1 MIQSFYTSAVS
12 MGQMQKKLDTIGHNM
27 ANLNTHGYK
36 RRETTFNDLLFQ
48 QLNNQIVPGHEV
60 GRQTPNGLRIG
71 SGGAV
76 GEMQLR
82 YEQGSLQTTDR
93 LLDVALTKP
102 GYFFEVAA
110 TEDGTRRFTRDG
122 AFYLSENPAVAG
134 ENLLVDSNGDHILSA
149 QGEAISI
156 PGGFEDLLIRENGVI
171 EVKMPGQVD
180 SQVVGQLQLIEV
192 IKPQLLIA
200 LGENAFVFP
209 NLGELNLE
217 LADVMA
223 EVAGTEVIQQKTL
236 EMSNVDL
243 GQEMTELT
251 LAQRS
256 YQFNARAISITDQM
270 MGLVNNIR

>member
-1 MIQSFYTSAVS
+1 MIQSMYTSSVS
-12 MGQMQKKLDTIGHNM
+12 MGQIQKKLDTIGHNIS
-27 ANLNTHGYK
+27 NINTHGYK

-48 QLNNQIVPGHEV
+48 QLNNQTVPFHEV

-76 GEMQLR
+76 GETQLR
-82 YEQGSLQTTDR
+82 YEQGSLQTTER

-102 GYFFEVAA
+102 GYFFEVAP

-122 AFYLSENPAVAG
+122 AFYLSPNPAIDG
-134 ENLLVDSNGDHILSA
+134 ENILVDSNGDYVLSA

-156 PGGFEDLLIRENGVI
+156 PGGFEDLLIRENGII
-171 EVKMPGQVD
+171 EVKMPGQDVGE
-180 SQVVGQLQLIEV
+180 VIGQLQLVDI
-192 IKPQLLIA
+192 IKPQLLMA

-209 NLGELNLE
+209 NLEELNLGM
-217 LADVMA
+217 ADVMA
-223 EVAGTEVIQQKTL
+223 EVAGTEVFQQKTL

-243 GQEMTELT
+243 GQEITELT

-256 YQFNARAISITDQM
+256 YQFNAKAISITDQM